1 MDKHVLY
8 VKSESRPDD
17 AFIKRWIFV
26 CCLCFVF
33 KLRFQLPLL
42 YYCCRLSTLG
52 NIWATEKYNGLTH
65 FVLFLSTKRNREKL
79 ISFRWGLVPILN
91 YVCAQAI
98 IIWINVLQIKKKKK
112 VTIIIQWYVW
122 VRRLN
127 RVDVLNSCTEKIFF
141 KTGQQS
147 KPSSKEQI
155 VKGIF
160 SPVLKNI
167 RLGRLWVILPNS
179 RANLLANDI
188 TPYTSPSRVR
198 LYC

>member
-33 KLRFQLPLL
+33 KLRFQLPPTTCNKL

-127 RVDVLNSCTEKIFF
+127 RVDVLNSCTEKIFL
-141 KTGQQS
+141 KLANN
-147 KPSSKEQI
+147 PSHLQR
-155 VKGIF
+155 
-160 SPVLKNI
+160 N
-167 RLGRLWVILPNS
+167 RLWKVFS
-179 RANLLANDI
+179 HR
-188 TPYTSPSRVR
+188 Y
-198 LYC
+198 